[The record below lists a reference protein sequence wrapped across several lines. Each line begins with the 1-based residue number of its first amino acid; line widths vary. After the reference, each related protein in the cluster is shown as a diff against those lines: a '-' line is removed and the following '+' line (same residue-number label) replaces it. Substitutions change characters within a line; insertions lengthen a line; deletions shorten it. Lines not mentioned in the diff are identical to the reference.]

1 MPYFFVG
8 AASGLMKISE
18 RSTKDDIYSRY
29 VLFVQLCRHQTA
41 IGQTYFCSVL
51 SSVSCTCSVNCVV
64 VVVVVLGDSFGSVF
78 Q

>member
-29 VLFVQLCRHQTA
+29 VFFVV
-41 IGQTYFCSVL
+41 GQTYFCSVV
-51 SSVSCTCSVNCVV
+51 SSNSCTCIVNCAVV
-64 VVVVVLGDSFGSVF
+64 VFLGDSFGSVF